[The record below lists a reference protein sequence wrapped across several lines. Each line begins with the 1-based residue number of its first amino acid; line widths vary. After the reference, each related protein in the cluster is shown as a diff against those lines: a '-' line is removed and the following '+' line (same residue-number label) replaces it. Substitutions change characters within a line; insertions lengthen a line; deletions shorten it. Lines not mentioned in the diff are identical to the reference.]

1 MPSLTPTLTLTL
13 TLTLTPTLT
22 LASVQVL
29 SVLPASSPAKLRAI
43 CASNGLDGQ
52 GPKSTLIERLIDHIA
67 AAMRAQRGGP

>member
-1 MPSLTPTLTLTL
+1 
-13 TLTLTPTLT
+13 
-22 LASVQVL
+22 VL
-29 SVLPASSPAKLRAI
+29 SVLLASSPAKLRAI